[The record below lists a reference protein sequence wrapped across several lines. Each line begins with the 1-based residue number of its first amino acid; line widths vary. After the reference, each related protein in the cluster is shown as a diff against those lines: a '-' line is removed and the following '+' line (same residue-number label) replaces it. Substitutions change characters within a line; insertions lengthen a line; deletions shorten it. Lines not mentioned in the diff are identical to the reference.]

1 MQSNPNEPT
10 EKEVSAK
17 IQSLTSGLGAA
28 AASFVARLNVL
39 WERSAS
45 WFDRVRAVSYTR
57 RPVIDSD
64 PIPVEDVHEGAL
76 RHGVSDAA
84 NRSARPFAGWLFR
97 SVEEGRVPLAG
108 VIGSEASRIM
118 PDLATPGA
126 GRGCGVLF
134 LLGVL
139 IAAAGWGGGLGWFVW
154 QIEDTQTKIEALSDF
169 QPKMGSKFFSS
180 DEVLLGE
187 YSVESRRVLRLDEIP
202 LRIQKAFIATE
213 DDKFY
218 EHRGVRPDAIVNSF
232 RYILETGRV
241 RGGSTITQQMVR
253 NVEPLP
259 VGQSRTLQRKLTEAI
274 ISLQV
279 ERRYTKDEI
288 LELYLNQLFLGGS
301 AYGVEAASQ
310 QYFGKSCQ
318 DVTIAE
324 AAMLA
329 GLARSPNRNRPD
341 RQPENARA
349 RRRIVLEQMLA
360 NGFITEEEL
369 EAADAESVIASLQT
383 KEELAASMGDD
394 ESEWRPNE
402 FLAPYFCEATR
413 VYLRKENLVTK
424 SDLLESGLEIYTTID
439 LELQDRVQKIVET
452 HLQQFDDEKMS
463 YLRRA
468 GREEDFVPV
477 SGAVVLI
484 DNRPGMQGFVRAMF
498 GGRDFETEKFNTAT
512 QAKRQP
518 GSSIKPFVWT
528 TAMKQ
533 GMRPDSVELD
543 TPMTIMVGT
552 GKYWS
557 PRNFGGG
564 YSGAT
569 TLRRAL
575 ERSVNIVAV
584 KLVRRYGLSA
594 VRDTLQQMGIR
605 TPIPDSLGLTIA
617 LGSLVV
623 NPLEHCAAYSTFA
636 NGGVYYPPV
645 LVSER
650 RNRDG
655 ITEFKARPKGNR
667 VLDEDIAYLMTNV
680 MEGVAV
686 RGTGAR
692 SRPLERPRAGKT
704 GTTNDARDVW
714 FCGFTPQFTCVVWIG
729 YRDYRS
735 LGAGRG
741 FTGGRL
747 ACPIWTEV
755 MIEAH
760 RDLPVLEFDV
770 PPNIAFHGSGPGFR
784 EAYLKGS
791 GPAATA
797 PVPTDEEGELRPLE
811 APGAPMPGV
820 EQPGAVPQSPADEEK
835 ELEDL
840 FGPLFE
846 GFNT

>member
-1 MQSNPNEPT
+1 MT
-10 EKEVSAK
+10 
-17 IQSLTSGLGAA
+17 TGLGN
-28 AASFVARLNVL
+28 FGARLGSTLLRFLNVPRATWNRL
-39 WERSAS
+39 GAITYARRSVVEEGPNVEGGDDEAT
-45 WFDRVRAVSYTR
+45 FGDRVAET
-57 RPVIDSD
+57 
-64 PIPVEDVHEGAL
+64 
-76 RHGVSDAA
+76 A
-84 NRSARPFAGWLFR
+84 NRSARPIAGWLFH

-108 VIGSEASRIM
+108 VMGTEAGRIL
-118 PDLATPGA
+118 PDLASPGSA
-126 GRGCGVLF
+126 RGCGLLF
-134 LLGVL
+134 LVGLL
-139 IAAAGWGGGLGWFVW
+139 ITAAGWGGGLGWFVW

-169 QPKMGSKFFSS
+169 QPKMGSTFFSS

-202 LRIQKAFIATE
+202 LRLQKAFIATE

-218 EHRGVRPDAIVNSF
+218 EHRGVRPDAIANAL

-259 VGQSRTLQRKLTEAI
+259 VGQSRTVQRKLTEAI

-318 DVTIAE
+318 DVTISE

-329 GLARSPNRNRPD
+329 GLARSPNKNRPD

-349 RRRIVLEQMLA
+349 RRQIVLHQMMA
-360 NGFITEEEL
+360 NGFITKEEL
-369 EAADAESVIASLQT
+369 DIANDESLVASLQT
-383 KEELAASMGDD
+383 DEELAASLGDD
-394 ESEWRPNE
+394 GSDWRPNE

-413 VYLRKENLVTK
+413 VYLRRENLVNKT
-424 SDLLESGLEIYTTID
+424 DLLESGLEVHTTID
-439 LELQDRVQKIVET
+439 MELQEKARTIVET
-452 HLQQFDDEKMS
+452 HLQKFDDDKLN
-463 YLRRA
+463 YLQRA
-468 GREEDFVPV
+468 GREEEFVPV
-477 SGAVVLI
+477 SGALVLI
-484 DNRPGMQGFVRAMF
+484 DNRPGSQGFVRAMF

-528 TAMKQ
+528 TALKQ
-533 GMRPDSVELD
+533 GMSPSSVELD
-543 TPMTIMVGT
+543 TPITIQVGT

-584 KLVRRYGLSA
+584 KLVRRFGLSA
-594 VRDTLQQMGIR
+594 VRDTLHQMGIR
-605 TPIPDSLGLTIA
+605 TPIPDNLGLTIA

-623 NPLEHCAAYSTFA
+623 NPLDHCAAYSTFA

-755 MIEAH
+755 MMEAH

-770 PPNIAFHGSGPGFR
+770 PPAISFYGSGTGFR
-784 EAYLKGS
+784 EAYLKGQGAGS
-791 GPAATA
+791 FA
-797 PVPTDEEGELRPLE
+797 PDEEFRPLE
-811 APGAPMPGV
+811 DPGAEGTPSSGPN
-820 EQPGAVPQSPADEEK
+820 APQTPAEEEE
-835 ELEDL
+835 ELEEL
-840 FGPLFE
+840 FSDLFE
-846 GFNT
+846 GFDT

>member
-1 MQSNPNEPT
+1 MQTNFSKSRDRATPT
-10 EKEVSAK
+10 WWRLAIAGLDAVFTGLTVRMIE
-17 IQSLTSGLGAA
+17 SLGRA
-28 AASFVARLNVL
+28 
-39 WERSAS
+39 
-45 WFDRVRAVSYTR
+45 RVRWAHFRQTSFAR
-57 RPVIDSD
+57 KPV
-64 PIPVEDVHEGAL
+64 A
-76 RHGVSDAA
+76 DAELA
-84 NRSARPFAGWLFR
+84 GDRQRILGTVAPDRLARPGAGWLFR
-97 SVEEGRVPLAG
+97 SVEEGHVPLAG
-108 VIGSEASRIM
+108 IIGSEADRIM
-118 PDLATPGA
+118 PDLTSA
-126 GRGCGVLF
+126 GTARGCGVMFMLV
-134 LLGVL
+134 VL
-139 IAAAGWGGGLGWFVW
+139 IGAAGWGGGLGWFVW

-169 QPKMGSKFFSS
+169 QPTMGSKFYSS

-202 LRIQKAFIATE
+202 LRLQKAFIATE

-218 EHRGVRPDAIVNSF
+218 EHRGVRPDAIANAF
-232 RYILETGRV
+232 RYIVETGRV

-259 VGQSRTLQRKLTEAI
+259 VGQSRTIQRKLTEAV

-329 GLARSPNRNRPD
+329 GLARSPNKNRPD

-349 RRRIVLEQMLA
+349 RRRIVLEQMRA
-360 NGFITEEEL
+360 NGFIS
-369 EAADAESVIASLQT
+369 EAEFEQADAESLIASLQT
-383 KEELAASMGDD
+383 EEELAASLGDD
-394 ESEWRPNE
+394 ESAWRPNE

-413 VYLRKENLVTK
+413 IHLRKEGLVNK
-424 SDLLESGLEIYTTID
+424 EDLLESGLEIYTTID
-439 LELQDRVQKIVET
+439 AGLQAKVEEILEA
-452 HLQQFDDEKMS
+452 HLQKFDDEKLE

-468 GREEDFVPV
+468 GREDEFVPV
-477 SGAVVLI
+477 SGALVML

-498 GGRDFETEKFNTAT
+498 GGRDFEKEKFNTAT

-518 GSSIKPFVWT
+518 GSSVKPFVWT
-528 TAMKQ
+528 TAMTK
-533 GMRPDSVELD
+533 GMRPTSIEFDSPL
-543 TPMTIMVGT
+543 TIVVGP

-557 PRNFGGG
+557 PKNFGGEF
-564 YSGAT
+564 SGVT
-569 TLRRAL
+569 SLRRAL
-575 ERSVNIVAV
+575 ERSINIVAV

-594 VRDTLQQMGIR
+594 VRDTLQQMGIQ
-605 TPIPDSLGLTIA
+605 TPIPDNLGLTIA

-636 NGGVYYPPV
+636 NSGVYYKPV

-667 VLDEDIAYLMTNV
+667 VLDEDLAYLMTNV
-680 MEGVAV
+680 MEGVAI

-692 SRPLERPRAGKT
+692 SAPLERPRAGKT

-714 FCGFTPQFTCVVWIG
+714 FCGFTPQFTCVVWMG

-760 RDLPVLEFDV
+760 RDMPVLEFDV
-770 PPNIAFHGSGPGFR
+770 PPGIAFHGSGPGFR
-784 EAYLKGS
+784 EAYMKEDIWE
-791 GPAATA
+791 P
-797 PVPTDEEGELRPLE
+797 PPPGEAEVSPELTL
-811 APGAPMPGV
+811 PGAEGMVTIP
-820 EQPGAVPQSPADEEK
+820 AVPQSPEEEEK

-846 GFNT
+846 GFET

>member
-1 MQSNPNEPT
+1 METNPDKRSENQAVALFQS
-10 EKEVSAK
+10 V
-17 IQSLTSGLGAA
+17 TSGLGAA
-28 AASFVARLNVL
+28 GASIVAYLAGLLESGRAMWN
-39 WERSAS
+39 RI
-45 WFDRVRAVSYTR
+45 RAVSYAR
-57 RPVIDSD
+57 KPEVDSEAASAESGD
-64 PIPVEDVHEGAL
+64 ENSLREVVAGAA
-76 RHGVSDAA
+76 G
-84 NRSARPFAGWLFR
+84 RSARPFAGWIFR
-97 SVEEGRVPLAG
+97 SVEEGRVPFAG
-108 VIGSEASRIM
+108 IIGSEASRVM
-118 PDLATPGA
+118 PDLASPGA
-126 GRGCGVLF
+126 ARGCGVLF
-134 LLGVL
+134 LFGVL
-139 IAAAGWGGGLGWFVW
+139 ILAAGWGGGLGWFVW
-154 QIEDTQTKIEALSDF
+154 QIEDTRTKIEALSDF

-202 LRIQKAFIATE
+202 LRLQKAFLATE

-218 EHRGVRPDAIVNSF
+218 EHRGVRPDAIANAF
-232 RYILETGRV
+232 RYIVKTGRM

-259 VGQSRTLQRKLTEAI
+259 VGQSRTLQRKVTEAI

-318 DVTIAE
+318 EVTVAE

-329 GLARSPNRNRPD
+329 GLARSPNNNRPD
-341 RQPENARA
+341 QHPENARA
-349 RRRIVLEQMLA
+349 RRRIVLRQMLA
-360 NGFITEEEL
+360 NEFITSEEL
-369 EAADAESVIASLQT
+369 AIADAESLIASLQT
-383 KEELAASMGDD
+383 DEELAASLSND
-394 ESEWRPNE
+394 ESAWRPNE

-413 VYLRKENLVTK
+413 IHLRRENLVNK
-424 SDLLESGLEIYTTID
+424 VELLESGLEIYTTID
-439 LELQDRVQKIVET
+439 LGLQEKVLEIVEV
-452 HLQQFDDEKMS
+452 HLQKFDDNKLN

-468 GREEDFVPV
+468 GREEEFVPV
-477 SGAVVLI
+477 SGALVLI
-484 DNRPGMQGFVRAMF
+484 DNRPGMEGFVRAMF
-498 GGRDFETEKFNTAT
+498 GGRDFEREQFNTAT

-518 GSSIKPFVWT
+518 GSSVKPFVWT

-533 GMRPDSVELD
+533 GLRPSSMEMDAPV
-543 TPMTIMVGT
+543 TIRVGRDQ
-552 GKYWS
+552 YWS

-564 YSGAT
+564 YGGAT
-569 TLRRAL
+569 SLRRAL
-575 ERSVNIVAV
+575 ERSVNIVSV
-584 KLVRRYGLSA
+584 RLVQRYGLSA

-605 TPIPDSLGLTIA
+605 TPIPDGLGLTIA

-623 NPLEHCAAYSTFA
+623 SPLEHCVAYSTFA

-667 VLDEDIAYLMTNV
+667 VLDENIAYLMTNI
-680 MEGVAV
+680 MEGVAI

-692 SRPLERPRAGKT
+692 SRPLERPRGGKT

-735 LGAGRG
+735 LGAGRE

-760 RDLPVLEFDV
+760 HGLPVLEFDV

-784 EAYLKGS
+784 EAYLKDSGALAPAPSEEPGPLDDPGSVLPGAGQLS
-791 GPAATA
+791 GP
-797 PVPTDEEGELRPLE
+797 EN
-811 APGAPMPGV
+811 
-820 EQPGAVPQSPADEEK
+820 VPQTPEDEEK

>member
-1 MQSNPNEPT
+1 MRT
-10 EKEVSAK
+10 
-17 IQSLTSGLGAA
+17 
-28 AASFVARLNVL
+28 
-39 WERSAS
+39 
-45 WFDRVRAVSYTR
+45 VSYLR
-57 RPVIDSD
+57 RPHPEPD
-64 PIPVEDVHEGAL
+64 PNIEGGEDEIASAGFVEETT
-76 RHGVSDAA
+76 
-84 NRSARPFAGWLFR
+84 NRSARPRTGWLFQ

-108 VIGSEASRIM
+108 VIGTEAGRIL
-118 PDLATPGA
+118 PDLASPGSA
-126 GRGCGVLF
+126 RGCGLF
-134 LLGVL
+134 FLAGVL

-154 QIEDTQTKIEALSDF
+154 QIEDTQTKIEALNDF
-169 QPKMGSKFFSS
+169 QPKMGSTFHSS

-202 LRIQKAFIATE
+202 LQLQKAFIATE

-218 EHRGVRPDAIVNSF
+218 EHRGVRPDAIANAL

-259 VGQSRTLQRKLTEAI
+259 VGQSRTLRRKLTEAI

-318 DVTIAE
+318 DVTVAE

-329 GLARSPNRNRPD
+329 GLARSPNKNRPD

-349 RRRIVLEQMLA
+349 RREIVLGQMLA
-360 NGFITEEEL
+360 NGFITEEQF
-369 EAADAESVIASLQT
+369 AIANDESLIASLQT
-383 KEELAASMGDD
+383 DEELAASLGDD
-394 ESEWRPNE
+394 ESDWRPNE

-413 VYLRKENLVTK
+413 VYLRKENLVNK
-424 SDLLESGLEIYTTID
+424 ADLLESGLEVHTTID
-439 LELQDRVQKIVET
+439 LALQEKAQTIVET
-452 HLQQFDDEKMS
+452 HLQQFDEDKLN
-463 YLRRA
+463 YLQRA
-468 GREEDFVPV
+468 GREEEFVPV
-477 SGAVVLI
+477 SGALVLI
-484 DNRPGMQGFVRAMF
+484 DNRPGSQGFVRAMF

-528 TAMKQ
+528 TALKQ
-533 GMRPDSVELD
+533 GMTPSTVELD
-543 TPMTIMVGT
+543 TPITIQVGT
-552 GKYWS
+552 GQYWS

-564 YSGAT
+564 YGGAT

-584 KLVRRYGLSA
+584 KLVRRFGISA
-594 VRDTLQQMGIR
+594 VRDTLHQMGIR
-605 TPIPDSLGLTIA
+605 TPIPDNLGLTIA

-623 NPLEHCAAYSTFA
+623 NPLEHAAAYSTFA

-667 VLDEDIAYLMTNV
+667 VLDENIAYLMTNV

-755 MIEAH
+755 MMEAH

-770 PPNIAFHGSGPGFR
+770 PPAIAFHGSGSGFR
-784 EAYLKGS
+784 EAYLKGQGAS
-791 GPAATA
+791 SLA
-797 PVPTDEEGELRPLE
+797 PDDDFRPLQD
-811 APGAPMPGV
+811 PGAA
-820 EQPGAVPQSPADEEK
+820 GAPSSRPNVPQTPKEEEE
-835 ELEDL
+835 ELEEL
-840 FGPLFE
+840 FGDLFE